1 MRAVFPKWKGE
12 FSGCDAVITNELSTR
27 SALHI
32 PLITREEI
40 NSLLVIC
47 RNYKVFKQFNIKSRS
62 FLVMIEIY
70 LFFSK
75 ASFLP

>member
-12 FSGCDAVITNELSTR
+12 FSGCDAVVTNELLQSAS

-40 NSLLVIC
+40 NSLLVVC
-47 RNYKVFKQFNIKSRS
+47 RNYKVFNKIQQS
-62 FLVMIEIY
+62 
-70 LFFSK
+70 
-75 ASFLP
+75 